1 MVKPKVLLYF
11 ISSLNSPIK
20 PFVENFSCYQQI
32 KSLVVVS
39 KPPRNQN
46 TDEHLN
52 IENPCRWQSKNELP
66 IVQTIT
72 GER

>member
-46 TDEHLN
+46 TDEPEYRKSHAN
-52 IENPCRWQSKNELP
+52 CNNQE
-66 IVQTIT
+66 
-72 GER
+72 